1 MKKKIGYI
9 VLSCTMALVCTLF
22 SGCSEDYFSEE
33 DFGYYYVESEDCY
46 AAVNNRLRPE
56 DILFVPAY
64 YRDKEVRYTSF
75 NQELLSAI
83 VGIIWKAW
91 HKKPIFLILI
101 NGGER
106 RDNMIMSLVDT
117 IWY

>member
-75 NQELLSAI
+75 NHGIVIGYSWHYLESVAQETYLPYTHQW
-83 VGIIWKAW
+83 GG
-91 HKKPIFLILI
+91 
-101 NGGER
+101 NGG
-106 RDNMIMSLVDT
+106 T
-117 IWY
+117 I